1 MKTDNEILTQ
11 FNKDLSRFQSSY
23 ERQRF
28 EIAQCYEMKAGHQF
42 TGEEHD
48 TRKHLDKPIITVNVA
63 ASYIDAIAGS
73 DVVNGKRIE
82 YIPASAA
89 YDKEIDLMND
99 AAKYIED
106 VADLHSE
113 RLTAMKD
120 TLTCGLGAY
129 VNHQDYSA
137 KDASAGHPKVTRVF
151 PGFTFYDNSVR
162 GARINTD
169 AKFMGYADPVD
180 SDSLTNYIKKKLK
193 NKDDIPT
200 GQTGTTDLWFLT
212 YLRGDNIANLDF
224 LYYYYWWDF
233 ADTYDVV
240 NPFAEGTTLRK
251 VIEQND
257 DAANIMGIIFD
268 ELRIDQMQP
277 LFFFDEEEFKRFNE
291 GLDALEKQTGV
302 VVESL
307 EYTVRDSTKCFY
319 KAEIARGKV
328 LKKSKTFTQNGFPM
342 VFIVGNYDEIL
353 GIYYGLMRPL
363 FDLQRALNIAY
374 SDLLGYIE
382 DAVTGGGAYVKGSI
396 DNIKKL
402 EQSKANAKKLT
413 YITSDMDIISKS
425 KADTLQSL
433 TSFIQVTLDLFPK
446 VLGTPPEFMGTL
458 STKDMG
464 SNLYAQ
470 VIKQS
475 TLALSSF
482 ANNSDGSI
490 KRQADI
496 NVDFA
501 KLLARQID
509 GYSIH
514 IISPDSSND
523 KTIEFLTKDRLADQY
538 KYRIAERP
546 LTPNEKRETFQMLM
560 EYAPTLQQAGVNM
573 TAATAAIMEFA
584 PFEYETKQKFIE
596 AATPQPPQPDPLNQ
610 ALLQSQVDLQ
620 SAQAA
625 KLLSD
630 AETQKQRVAT
640 EAAQSQ
646 MDVVKTAS
654 EIDLNQAKEKE
665 IMAKIGEMVNSR
677 LDAIEQLILQ
687 RL

>member
-113 RLTAMKD
+113 RLIAMKD

-129 VNHQDYSA
+129 VNHLDYSA
-137 KDASAGHPKVTRVF
+137 KQAVAGLPKATRIF

-180 SDSLTNYIKKKLK
+180 SDSLTDYIKEKLG
-193 NKDDIPT
+193 NKQDVPT

-212 YLRGDNIANLDF
+212 YLRSDNIANLDF
-224 LYYYYWWDF
+224 MYYYYWWDF
-233 ADTYDVV
+233 EPLYDVA
-240 NPFAEGTTLRK
+240 NPFVEGTTLFK
-251 VIEQND
+251 VINENE
-257 DAANIMGIIFD
+257 DAANIIGILFD

-277 LFFFDEEEFKRFNE
+277 YFCLNGDEYKRFK
-291 GLDALEKQTGV
+291 DALEALEAITGV
-302 VVESL
+302 EVEDL
-307 EYTVRDSTKCFY
+307 EVGERKGKCFY
-319 KAEIARGKV
+319 KAEIARGQV
-328 LKKSKTFTQNGFPM
+328 LTKSKTFTQNGFPM

-353 GIYYGLMRPL
+353 GTYYGLMRPL

-413 YITSDMDIISKS
+413 YITQDMDIISKS

-509 GYSIH
+509 AYPIH
-514 IISPDSSND
+514 IISPNSAND

-625 KLLSD
+625 KLFSD
-630 AETQKQRVAT
+630 AEAQKQRVAT